1 MCINCNLLTP
11 VTDEFA
17 DFLGVEKRKYL
28 TIGHDTYYNEK
39 DADGNMKTIMGTTN
53 NLYNYYTL
61 DFFRVDTN
69 SFKTLEVNI
78 KSNSENPKDKT
89 IVLYE
94 GKIKMIRPFPKNL
107 QKLDYMKNLNRD
119 ELYLECF
126 DLSDVQEMFGDDTTV
141 PPVDVS
147 NPLSYM
153 SNKYVEIKSSWNMY
167 LKVYIIIRHVYN
179 AVAIKPFLTSY
190 NPYRWNITPNT
201 TQ

>member
-153 SNKYVEIKSSWNMY
+153 SNKYVEIKSS
-167 LKVYIIIRHVYN
+167 
-179 AVAIKPFLTSY
+179 
-190 NPYRWNITPNT
+190 
-201 TQ
+201 